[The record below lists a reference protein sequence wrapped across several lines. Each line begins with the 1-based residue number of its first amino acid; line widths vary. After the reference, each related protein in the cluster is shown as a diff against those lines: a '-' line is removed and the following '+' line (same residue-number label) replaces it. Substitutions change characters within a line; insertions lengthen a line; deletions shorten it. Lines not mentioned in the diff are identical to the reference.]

1 MFKNVKLK
9 TLLLFVAILGSL
21 SVFSQEEEKV
31 SDVELDKFAVAYIN
45 LQAQNQEAQEELM
58 AIIEKEGLPLDRF
71 NAIQKSNME
80 NTKVEASDSEIKM
93 HAKITVKIQEL
104 QPTLE
109 AKAMEGIK
117 SSGLTVEQFEEM
129 VAVIQQ
135 DQALQ
140 QRLQTMVLQ
149 KQRSEYTE
157 VTIFQKGGSQKGFLF
172 FEIPRGIPKNY
183 CTTSKVEYP
192 KLPLSS
198 LI

>member
-93 HAKITVKIQEL
+93 HANITAKIKEL

-149 KQRSEYTE
+149 KQRSE
-157 VTIFQKGGSQKGFLF
+157 
-172 FEIPRGIPKNY
+172 
-183 CTTSKVEYP
+183 
-192 KLPLSS
+192 
-198 LI
+198 